1 MVTVNVNT
9 ILQKYGWFVFVSTI
23 LTISVTF
30 SLNLCLISSPNFPF
44 DFEVGSKK
52 KRRKYNHYGV
62 LVWSPKVNGFI
73 YYLDSDRFSN

>member
-1 MVTVNVNT
+1 MVTVNVDT
-9 ILQKYGWFVFVSTI
+9 ILKKYGWFVFVSTI

-52 KRRKYNHYGV
+52 KENKY
-62 LVWSPKVNGFI
+62 F
-73 YYLDSDRFSN
+73 

>member
-23 LTISVTF
+23 LTIFVTF

-52 KRRKYNHYGV
+52 KRRKNLFLTQHIF
-62 LVWSPKVNGFI
+62 LLINI
-73 YYLDSDRFSN
+73 L